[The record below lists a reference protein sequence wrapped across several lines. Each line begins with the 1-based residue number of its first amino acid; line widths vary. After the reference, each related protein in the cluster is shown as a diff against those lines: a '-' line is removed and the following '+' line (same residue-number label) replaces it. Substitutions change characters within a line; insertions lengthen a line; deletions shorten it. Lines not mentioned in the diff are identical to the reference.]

1 MLGVTMKK
9 LQSLLGTLIDPN
21 LRTKKE
27 KQDKIKRILNKNEKE
42 LKQYTEELTKKVKG
56 LNDN

>member
-1 MLGVTMKK
+1 MKK

-42 LKQYTEELTKKVKG
+42 LKQYTEELNKKVRRLYG
-56 LNDN
+56 N